1 MHKYIDGLTKH
12 KKYIDWN
19 TMDKENENVREK
31 MDGGLSINIA
41 VQIGIQEEDEKN
53 ENEYIMI
60 YEEHKNNNLHLS
72 SRR

>member
-1 MHKYIDGLTKH
+1 
-12 KKYIDWN
+12 
-19 TMDKENENVREK
+19 MDKENENVREK